1 MKQNNL
7 LLKTVILLLAVLLV
21 TSCGQRKRR
30 MVRII
35 SDADK
40 QIEAL
45 HRAHNYDS
53 LQVLVDSFQRVGS
66 LNDLKA
72 NYWHGYVCSRKGQ
85 ERLAEIYWK
94 KAIEDVATDAES
106 LDYYAKSA
114 SRLSNLLLLKG
125 DYEGTLK
132 VALAAKARMEE
143 TNTDTVSEYSNVLA
157 TIASCQLKMGNTKQA
172 AEDFERAY
180 KNYVHFIQN
189 DRTGYLYKSAIVGII
204 NTTTIYLSEKRYED
218 AYVWTERFDSLL
230 TLFEQQP
237 TASKDYIDKQQARLN
252 FYRATE
258 LQELGKPKEAAE
270 AYKAALNTHYAKS
283 ADGHIE
289 ANDYLMTA
297 RRWNEA
303 ADNFEDLDWQM
314 SRYGMELS
322 LDNIQKYYLPKFRA
336 NVGARRKDSVIAIG
350 TQICEAL
357 DSAIMKNKKD
367 DAAEL
372 ATIYDTQQKEAQIA
386 RQQADLTRQRLIGT
400 GVALVLLIVFFMIY
414 TFHKRQASHRL
425 AAAHEKLEDAHAKLQ
440 TAYDQLEKTTAAK
453 ERIESEVRIARDIQM
468 SMVPHVF
475 PDRQGLDIHTYISP
489 ARGVGGD
496 LYSYLLMDDDL
507 YFCLGDVS
515 GKGVPASLFMAQ
527 TIRLFRSIAKQ
538 HHSPGTICTR
548 INNELTE
555 DNEMGMF
562 VTMFVGCLNLS
573 TGAMVF
579 CNAGHNPPV
588 LDGKFMETETNAPI
602 GLWSELD
609 FVNETIDTIKGKT
622 LFIYSDGLNEAENQ
636 QKDQFGDDHL
646 LEILHQTSGGSCQ
659 QIIETM
665 IDEVERHR
673 DGAAPNDDLTML
685 CLRLQ

>member
-189 DRTGYLYKSAIVGII
+189 DRTGYLYKSAIVGMI
-204 NTTTIYLSEKRYED
+204 NTTTIYLSAKRYED

-237 TASKDYIDKQQARLN
+237 TASKDYIDKQRARLN

-270 AYKAALNTHYAKS
+270 AYKAALNTQYAKS

-336 NVGARRKDSVIAIG
+336 NLGARRKDSVIAVG
-350 TQICEAL
+350 AQICNAL
-357 DSAIMKNKKD
+357 DSAIYLARQD

-386 RQQADLTRQRLIGT
+386 RQRAEMTRIQMVSSM
-400 GVALVLLIVFFMIY
+400 VALILVVFFLSIY
-414 TFHKRQASHRL
+414 IWNRRKAAKRL
-425 AAAHEKLEDAHAKLQ
+425 AAAHAKLEEAHGQLKV
-440 TAYDQLEKTTAAK
+440 AYDQLEDTTKAK
-453 ERIESEVRIARDIQM
+453 ERIESELRIAREIQRRM
-468 SMVPHVF
+468 LPHVF
-475 PDRQGLDIHTYISP
+475 PCRRDVDIYAMMTP
-489 ARGVGGD
+489 AKEVGGD
-496 LYSYLLMDDDL
+496 LYAYALLDDLL
-507 YFCLGDVS
+507 YFCVGDVS
-515 GKGVPASLFMAQ
+515 GKGVPAALFMAEVTRMFRTLVDGYLTPN
-527 TIRLFRSIAKQ
+527 TIATRLNHA
-538 HHSPGTICTR
+538 
-548 INNELTE
+548 LAE
-555 DNEMGMF
+555 DNDQGMF
-562 VTMFVGCLNLS
+562 VTMFIGLINLK
-573 TGAMVF
+573 TGHMGF
-579 CNAGHNPPV
+579 CNAGHNPPL
-588 LDGKFMETETNAPI
+588 LDGEFMKMEANAPI
-602 GLWSELD
+602 GLWPDLD
-609 FVNETIDTIKGKT
+609 YEGEEVIDMHGKT
-622 LFIYSDGLNEAENQ
+622 LFVYTDGINEAENANRE
-636 QKDQFGDDHL
+636 QFGDERLQAL
-646 LEILHQTSGGSCQ
+646 LQQDLGDARQTSETIHKAVEDFVGGAEPS
-659 QIIETM
+659 
-665 IDEVERHR
+665 
-673 DGAAPNDDLTML
+673 DDLTKM
-685 CLRLQ
+685 CIKMK